1 MDLYRYDVYTM
12 VNNGGMR
19 NVRLQD
25 IVDINDPEVCELIA
39 TKVNEK
45 KKIPATS
52 INLLSTYVQVQ
63 FTRMCRQMIC
73 SDFYLIAESRDAA
86 NEQALQTSFLYN
98 CQHIFIPGTRMV
110 KCVRCMKTQDERS
123 PHAYGVRYI
132 KACLTDDHH
141 VWLNSTYGTAAKD
154 KDEHMSYYVNQMIQC
169 GVVIIDS
176 SVNKE
181 EYEIQDALGQLPALL
196 KTMPLKINEA
206 MVAFVGLST
215 NDIHESVQKS
225 IDAYHRTHNITCP
238 SLTK

>member
-1 MDLYRYDVYTM
+1 MDLYRYDVYKM
-12 VNNGGMR
+12 VNNSGMR

-25 IVDINDPEVCELIA
+25 IVDINDPEVCERIA

-63 FTRMCRQMIC
+63 FTRTCRQMIC
-73 SDFYLIAESRDAA
+73 RDFHLIAESRDAA
-86 NEQALQTSFLYN
+86 NEQAIQTSFLYD
-98 CQHIFIPGTRMV
+98 CQHTFIPGTRIV
-110 KCVRCMKTQDERS
+110 KCVRCNKNQDQ
-123 PHAYGVRYI
+123 YGVRYI
-132 KACLTDDHH
+132 KESITNNHH
-141 VWLNSTYGTAAKD
+141 EWINNHYGHQSAKD
-154 KDEHMSYYVNQMIQC
+154 KDESMSRYVNQMIQC

-196 KTMPLKINEA
+196 KTLPLKINEA

-225 IDAYHRTHNITCP
+225 IDAYHRTHKITCP

>member
-1 MDLYRYDVYTM
+1 MTLDEYQTQRALGSLTEAEIHKIAGAEDTPIET
-12 VNNGGMR
+12 
-19 NVRLQD
+19 LQY
-25 IVDINDPEVCELIA
+25 I
-39 TKVNEK
+39 
-45 KKIPATS
+45 
-52 INLLSTYVQVQ
+52 
-63 FTRMCRQMIC
+63 R
-73 SDFYLIAESRDAA
+73 
-86 NEQALQTSFLYN
+86 
-98 CQHIFIPGTRMV
+98 
-110 KCVRCMKTQDERS
+110 DERTRQ
-123 PHAYGVRYI
+123 GQ
-132 KACLTDDHH
+132 ACLTDDHH
-141 VWLNSTYGTAAKD
+141 MWLNSSYGTAAKD

-238 SLTK
+238 SLPK